1 MKSLIFLQPLCIY
14 LWGLLFFF
22 STATKGASSSGKS
35 ISTVYQFSNAK
46 SWVEGIAIRP
56 NGQILVTRTDVP
68 ELWLIDPKAHSAS
81 LVYTFPDAT
90 STVGIAAISP
100 DVYAVGAGIVDLA
113 TTVATPGSFVIWTV
127 DLRKHTPNVKIL
139 KAIPESQSLSGMAL
153 YRSGRN
159 SSVLLVADTAKGV
172 IWRLNP
178 QSGAYS
184 VAISDPTMLPVPNL
198 PPIGINGIK
207 VLGNTLFYTSST
219 QQVYCQVALNPDG
232 SAAAPVKVIASGFF
246 QDGFTIRS
254 DGTAFI
260 ATHPQNTILKV
271 TLDGQTSVFA
281 GDLNSTAVAGSTD
294 VQFGNFKGQE
304 VLYVTT
310 NGAQSAP
317 VNGTFTEP
325 GKVVMVQG
333 C

>member
-1 MKSLIFLQPLCIY
+1 MKSLILLQSLCIY
-14 LWGLLFFF
+14 LCGLLVFF
-22 STATKGASSSGKS
+22 STATNGAPSENR
-35 ISTVYQFSNAK
+35 ISTVYQFSDAK
-46 SWVEGIAIRP
+46 SWIEGIAIRP

-68 ELWLIDPKAHSAS
+68 ELWLIDPKTHSAS
-81 LVYTFPDAT
+81 LVHTFPDAT
-90 STVGIAAISP
+90 STVGITAISS
-100 DVYAVGAGIVDLA
+100 DVYAVGVGIVDLA
-113 TTVATPGSFVIWTV
+113 TTVATAGSFVIWTV
-127 DLRKHTPNVKIL
+127 DLRKQTPKIKVL
-139 KAIPESQSLSGMAL
+139 KAIPEGQSLSGMTL

-159 SSVLLVADTAKGV
+159 STVLLIADTAKGA
-172 IWRLNP
+172 IWSLNP
-178 QSGAYS
+178 QSGAYH
-184 VAISDPTMLPVPNL
+184 VAIADPTMLPVPNL

-207 VLGNTLFYTSST
+207 ILGSTLFYTSST
-219 QQVYCQVALNPDG
+219 QQVYCRVPIKPDG
-232 SAAAPVKVIASGFF
+232 SAAGPVQVIAGGFF
-246 QDGFTIRS
+246 QDGFTIKG

-271 TLDGQTSVFA
+271 SLDGQTSVFA

-294 VQFGNFKGQE
+294 VQFGTHRGRE

-333 C
+333 S